1 MPQPKYQY
9 LSASNTY
16 QARLIALGN
25 AGLPWI
31 VECTD
36 DGAEPEYEGFAD
48 EMNDTGHEFASLED
62 AADFLRAEV
71 GAAWAVIVPAYRGAI
86 VVSDYP

>member
-1 MPQPKYQY
+1 MPQPKFQY

-48 EMNDTGHEFASLED
+48 EASAQNRAAELRRTTGWTHDVFRLERD
-62 AADFLRAEV
+62 ADGDWFTT
-71 GAAWAVIVPAYRGAI
+71 YRPI
-86 VVSDYP
+86 